1 VYTDFLENSII
12 GTSVAYRPLLSDN
25 KKMTQFPSAVV
36 ILGLQT
42 RNRVIAGL
50 MADRYE
56 TIADREYVLILR
68 RKAEAASELHQ

>member
-1 VYTDFLENSII
+1 
-12 GTSVAYRPLLSDN
+12 
-25 KKMTQFPSAVV
+25 MTQFPSAVV